1 MYMSSNPSLIVYID
15 IMNNTELH
23 LEVLSYDNEYV
34 YALEVGNPFEYSFNE
49 YSDMDLLQKFT
60 KDEEYSEGEFFL
72 YDEDLYIVDEYSYHS
87 GSILARKVHNAVS
100 IPLIDIEIVKLMEEF
115 DDFNDYFISQN
126 KIIYNKEA

>member
-1 MYMSSNPSLIVYID
+1 MSINPSLIVYID

-34 YALEVGNPFEYSFNE
+34 HALEVGNPFEYSFSE
-49 YSDMDLLQKFT
+49 YDDIDLLQKFT

-72 YDEDLYIVDEYSYHS
+72 YDEELYIVDEYFYHS

-100 IPLIDIEIVKLMEEF
+100 IPLMNIEITEEF
-115 DDFNDYFISQN
+115 DDFCDYYISQD
-126 KIIYNKEA
+126 KLIYNKEV